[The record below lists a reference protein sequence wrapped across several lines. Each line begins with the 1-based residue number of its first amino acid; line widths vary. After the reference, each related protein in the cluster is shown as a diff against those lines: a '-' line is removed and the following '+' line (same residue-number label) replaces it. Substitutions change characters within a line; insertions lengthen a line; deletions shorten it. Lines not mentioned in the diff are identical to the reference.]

1 MGTTLTG
8 KRVQNTYDSLL
19 KITDNDNLTGV
30 PKRITSGLGTDSP
43 IYISTD
49 KIGIGMSP
57 TVQFQTSGDAEIG
70 NDLVVGGD
78 LTVNGTTTFID
89 STIVE
94 IGDNMIELAKD
105 NTANIKDIGWY
116 GTINDGSEKFV
127 GVFYD
132 ASTGTVSETIT
143 TVTIHGILQNVNQ
156 RTSQQAIDPSQLGP
170 MEESGGVPQQSPA
183 ADNTGNGEIPE
194 PAANPPMPGQME
206 FTGTTEEPA

>member
-19 KITDNDNLTGV
+19 KLSDNDNLTGT
-30 PKRITSGLGTDSP
+30 PKIVGSGLGTDSP
-43 IYISTD
+43 IYLSTT
-49 KIGIGMSP
+49 KVGIGMSP
-57 TVQFQTSGDAEIG
+57 TVQFQTSGDAQIG

-116 GTINDGSEKFV
+116 GTINDGAEKYV
-127 GVFYD
+127 GCFMMLLLHKYPNIQNWFRHSRTFSTASWTVKGKIVIGD
-132 ASTGTVSETIT
+132 IDSTGGSFSGQITIPETPT
-143 TVTIHGILQNVNQ
+143 ADGHAASKNMLMILQ
-156 RTSQQAIDPSQLGP
+156 
-170 MEESGGVPQQSPA
+170 M
-183 ADNTGNGEIPE
+183 
-194 PAANPPMPGQME
+194 MPHKL
-206 FTGTTEEPA
+206 